1 MSGLLVKFPDGSCTT
16 VLESTSFG
24 RGTPASLSD
33 QHLSRQHMLLTPLEG
48 QPLALL
54 LKNQGQNRKHRVE
67 LHPVAAMGSV
77 CLDM

>member
-1 MSGLLVKFPDGSCTT
+1 
-16 VLESTSFG
+16 
-24 RGTPASLSD
+24 
-33 QHLSRQHMLLTPLEG
+33 MLLTPLEG

-54 LKNQGQNRKHRVE
+54 LTNQGQNRKHRVE